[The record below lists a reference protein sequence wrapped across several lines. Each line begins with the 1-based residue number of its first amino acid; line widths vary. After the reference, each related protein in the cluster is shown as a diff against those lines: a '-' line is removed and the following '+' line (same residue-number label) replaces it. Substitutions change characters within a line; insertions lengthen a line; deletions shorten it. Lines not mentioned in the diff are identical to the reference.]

1 MVLNKHIA
9 GSGIAE
15 VVVALAIISIC
26 FTVASLVFIRA
37 TSAPMKFQDVRI
49 QTEIQSEVL
58 MHMYDE
64 SDAEL
69 HLASSEYRK
78 EQDLNSD
85 QLEQCVFEGTD
96 GRIVWIQQ
104 WFSFQTAKRTR

>member
-9 GSGIAE
+9 ASGIAE

-64 SDAEL
+64 SDKEL
-69 HLASSEYRK
+69 DLASSGYRK

-96 GRIVWIQQ
+96 GRILWIHQ
-104 WFSFQTAKRTR
+104 WFSFQTAKGTR